1 MNSGLRAPPARD
13 ACRPSGETQRSRP
26 IEVIGREPVNRLRA
40 DANQRAIT
48 WVKVQENKSQGGRIT
63 AWRGQMH
70 VMDGDPFYVIA

>member
-1 MNSGLRAPPARD
+1 M
-13 ACRPSGETQRSRP
+13 
-26 IEVIGREPVNRLRA
+26 IGREPVNRLRA

>member
-1 MNSGLRAPPARD
+1 MTRAPTKEGGTHLPA
-13 ACRPSGETQRSRP
+13 GQWE
-26 IEVIGREPVNRLRA
+26 
-40 DANQRAIT
+40 IT